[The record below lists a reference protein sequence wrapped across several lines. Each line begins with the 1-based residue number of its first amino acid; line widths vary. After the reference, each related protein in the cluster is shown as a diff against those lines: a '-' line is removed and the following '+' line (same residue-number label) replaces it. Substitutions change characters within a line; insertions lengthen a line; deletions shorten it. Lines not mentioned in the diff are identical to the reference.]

1 LTPLKYWASSVSPL
15 MSKTR
20 YSRPLISR
28 TRVVSLPRR
37 FCWRGTHSSYSLSL
51 SLFYLLRS
59 SLFLS
64 SFPSLTPTP
73 PPRPRRRPAGLA
85 AGASRGGA
93 DGVVRLG
100 GSTTEMVLLVLHCGQ
115 AGGRDRVVE
124 LSRRG
129 GRSSR
134 SRGRSGGRIR
144 SGLLRPLPA
153 GVLTIAVRG
162 LPPGVGDEA
171 GGGERVGRRRRCE
184 AGRPPARR
192 RDPPSEWHHR
202 GREQGC
208 GCSTSAG
215 GGSEPARAQPPERMG
230 EGCSAVGA
238 NGGGALRLHRRTREG
253 VPVWPE
259 EGAARR
265 GAAAA
270 NVWR

>member
-1 LTPLKYWASSVSPL
+1 VGP
-15 MSKTR
+15 TR
-20 YSRPLISR
+20 HTL
-28 TRVVSLPRR
+28 
-37 FCWRGTHSSYSLSL
+37 CL
-51 SLFYLLRS
+51 SLFFT
-59 SLFLS
+59 SLGPPSLS

-73 PPRPRRRPAGLA
+73 PPRPRRRSAGLA
-85 AGASRGGA
+85 AGASRGGGDGVVRLGGG

-100 GSTTEMVLLVLHCGQ
+100 GSTAKMVLLVLHCGQ
-115 AGGRDRVVE
+115 AGGRGRVVE

-134 SRGRSGGRIR
+134 SRARGGGRIR
-144 SGLLRPLPA
+144 PALLRPLPA
-153 GVLTIAVRG
+153 GVLAIVVGG

-192 RDPPSEWHHR
+192 RDPPSEWHRR
-202 GREQGC
+202 GRGQGC

-215 GGSEPARAQPPERMG
+215 GGSEPARAQPPERTG

-238 NGGGALRLHRRTREG
+238 NGGGALRLHRQRREG
-253 VPVWPE
+253 VPVWLE

-270 NVWR
+270 DVWR